1 MTVPVFSI
9 QAKTINDLWFRT
21 LYAILETD
29 EKGNFIHAY
38 QTGTIQHGSFE
49 GEQSRL
55 QFPYF
60 MGFVEFPL
68 IDPIVKMPEG
78 SNIPAPTS
86 EEKAQ
91 EYFEKYIIGSELAE
105 NETYTYGQRIN
116 ISLFHVIDML
126 RDTPITN
133 QAIIEVGKPDDIYT
147 CRGKDGKLD
156 PPCLRLIS
164 FKVIPHYENGALA
177 PSRSKLNMSVWF
189 RSWDLYAGM
198 PENLA
203 GLAKLQHFI
212 SDEIGIPVGHLYAA
226 SDGLHLYAYQKE
238 LAELRTRLTCPEF

>member
-1 MTVPVFSI
+1 MRVPFFSI
-9 QAKTINDLWFRT
+9 QAKTVNDLWFRT

-29 EKGNFIHAY
+29 EQGNFVHAY
-38 QTGTIQHGSFE
+38 QTGMIQQGSFE

-60 MGFVEFPL
+60 LGFVEYPL
-68 IDPIVKMPEG
+68 IDTIVKMPEG

-86 EEKAQ
+86 IEKAQ
-91 EYFEKYIIGSELAE
+91 EYFERYIIGSELAE

-116 ISLFHVIDML
+116 ISLFHIIDVL
-126 RDTPITN
+126 KKTPITN
-133 QAIIEVGKPDDIYT
+133 QAVIEIGRPEDIYT
-147 CRGKDGKLD
+147 CCGKDGKLD
-156 PPCLRLIS
+156 PPCLRLVT
-164 FKVIPHYENGALA
+164 FKVIPQYENGTLDYAH
-177 PSRSKLNMSVWF
+177 SKLNMSAWF

-203 GLAKLQHFI
+203 GLVKLQEFI
-212 SDEIGIPVGHLYAA
+212 ADEIGIPVGHLYAA

-238 LAELRTRLTCPEF
+238 LAELRTRLSCPEF

>member
-1 MTVPVFSI
+1 MQMPFFSI
-9 QAKTINDLWFRT
+9 SSKTINDLWFRT

-29 EKGNFIHAY
+29 ERGKFIHAY

-60 MGFVEFPL
+60 LGFVEYPL
-68 IDPIVKMPEG
+68 IDSIVIMPEG

-86 EEKAQ
+86 ADKAQ

-116 ISLFHVIDML
+116 MSLFHVIDML
-126 RDTPITN
+126 KKTPITN
-133 QAIIEVGKPDDIYT
+133 QAIIEIGMPDDIYA
-147 CRGKDGKLD
+147 CCGKDGKFD

-164 FKVIPHYENGALA
+164 FKVIPHYEKGALDH
-177 PSRSKLNMSVWF
+177 SRSKLNMSVWL

-203 GLAKLQHFI
+203 GLAKLQEFI
-212 SDEIGIPVGHLYAA
+212 SDEVGIPVGHLYAA

-238 LAELRTRLTCPEF
+238 LAELRTRLQCPSF

>member
-1 MTVPVFSI
+1 MHNPFFCI

-29 EKGNFIHAY
+29 EHGSFLNAY
-38 QTGTIQHGSFE
+38 STGTIQHGSFE

-60 MGFVEFPL
+60 LGFVEYPL
-68 IDPIVKMPEG
+68 TDMIVAMPEG

-86 EEKAQ
+86 AQKAQ
-91 EYFEKYIIGSELAE
+91 EYFEQYIIGSELSE

-116 ISLFHVIDML
+116 ISLFHVIDL
-126 RDTPITN
+126 LKKSPINN
-133 QAIIEVGKPDDIYT
+133 QSLIEIGRPDDIYT

-156 PPCLRLIS
+156 PPCLRLIA
-164 FKVIPHYENGALA
+164 FKVIPYYNNGTLDLT
-177 PSRSKLNMSVWF
+177 RSKLNMSVYF

-203 GLAKLQHFI
+203 GLAKLLEFV
-212 SDEIGIPVGHLYAA
+212 SDEVGIPVGHLYAA

-238 LAELRTRLTCPEF
+238 LAELRTRLQSPTY

>member
-1 MTVPVFSI
+1 MKTPFFSI
-9 QAKTINDLWFRT
+9 QAKTVNDLWFRT

-29 EKGNFIHAY
+29 KNGDFIHAY
-38 QTGTIQHGSFE
+38 QTGTIQAGSFE

-60 MGFVEFPL
+60 LGFVEYPL
-68 IDPIVKMPEG
+68 IDPIVVMPEG

-86 EEKAQ
+86 AEKAQ
-91 EYFEKYIIGSELAE
+91 EYFERYIIGSELAE

-116 ISLFHVIDML
+116 ISLFHVLEML
-126 RDTPITN
+126 KDSPITN
-133 QAIIEVGKPDDIYT
+133 QAIIEIGRPDDIYT
-147 CRGKDGKLD
+147 CLGKDGKLD
-156 PPCLRLIS
+156 PPCLRLIT
-164 FKVIPHYENGALA
+164 FKVIPHYSNGVLERA
-177 PSRSKLNMSVWF
+177 RSKLNMSVWL

-203 GLAKLQHFI
+203 GLVKLQEFV

-238 LAELRTRLTCPEF
+238 LAELRTRLSCPQF